1 MCYDSACLSCHNQVL
16 EFDPKQKK
24 RKKRKGK
31 KNNMNWDLNVLQQ
44 LLKTFLTCL
53 GWSRRGVGA
62 VGAVCSIRGVET

>member
-1 MCYDSACLSCHNQVL
+1 MIQLVSHVTTRFWSLIPN
-16 EFDPKQKK
+16 KK
-24 RKKRKGK
+24 KGK
-31 KNNMNWDLNVLQQ
+31 KEKEKKTNMNWDLNVLQQ